1 MLKPH
6 DIIIKP
12 IITEQTMSLMEDNK
26 YAFYVDKRAN
36 KVEIKKAIQEIFDV
50 KVDKVRT
57 LNTKGKLRRMGRYQ
71 GYTPNRKKAYVTLRE
86 GDKIELFDEL

>member
-1 MLKPH
+1 
-6 DIIIKP
+6 
-12 IITEQTMSLMEDNK
+12 
-26 YAFYVDKRAN
+26 VDKRAN